1 MAKIKRA
8 MRIPELDLQPEIKNE
23 IRLSEDM
30 QQTLALL
37 TALGD
42 NKRVVLKATESGVL
56 NTVSPQLKEVVVVTA
71 DEDAYDWQG
80 GDIPCTEIVVMANLD
95 NAHRIWVRPNSAASS
110 ANGWPLDATEMFGFT
125 LSNLN
130 QLHINIE
137 KDTQKAIIAYTR

>member
-1 MAKIKRA
+1 MANIKRS
-8 MRIPELDLQPEIKNE
+8 MRIPELNLQPEIKGE

-37 TALGD
+37 TGYGD
-42 NKRVVLKATESGVL
+42 NKRVILKATENGML

-71 DEDAYDWQG
+71 DQDDYDWQG
-80 GDIPCTEIVVMANLD
+80 GDISCSQVVIMADLD
-95 NAHRIWVRPNSAASS
+95 NAHRIWTRPNSAASA

-125 LSNLN
+125 ISNLN

-137 KDTQKAIIAYTR
+137 KDTQKAIVAYTR